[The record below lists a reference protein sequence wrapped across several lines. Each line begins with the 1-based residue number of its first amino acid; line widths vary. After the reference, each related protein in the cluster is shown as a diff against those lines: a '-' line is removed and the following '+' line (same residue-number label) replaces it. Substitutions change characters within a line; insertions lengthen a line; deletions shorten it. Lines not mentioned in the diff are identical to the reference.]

1 MSRSLVHIRVS
12 EKKNFLHEH
21 EIFEMMKSR
30 QLYQMQFDL
39 KRKLEKRI
47 RAIELAEKVHIS
59 TFQSKKTVFLN
70 KMREKIRQKSIRR
83 YSKEIQENY
92 NVHRKDFEQ
101 LSEDGNYEQDVT
113 KAEEIQEENV
123 CRNIRSKSLF
133 NILQPEN
140 EERSE
145 RPVTSRSVV
154 SLHGKSFPV
163 AKSSGRKQ
171 ISDKTLVTEA
181 TMYPSDFISQLATA
195 NTVSGS
201 EKATSQ
207 SPKNVLTKTFPEKD
221 MIKFSL
227 NDTNCHTPEIVT
239 LPMINTDVIKSLATF
254 EMGTLTPDGHLL
266 LTRDDYNKYMGK
278 YERKREKRL
287 HSVRRLSQSL
297 DQKVRDFRIEEE

>member
-12 EKKNFLHEH
+12 EKNNFLHEH

-59 TFQSKKTVFLN
+59 TFQSKKNVFLN
-70 KMREKIRQKSIRR
+70 KMREKIRQKNLRR
-83 YSKEIQENY
+83 YSKEIQEN
-92 NVHRKDFEQ
+92 NEVHHKDFEQ

-113 KAEEIQEENV
+113 KAEEIHEENV
-123 CRNIRSKSLF
+123 CRSLRSKSLL

-140 EERSE
+140 EERSD

-171 ISDKTLVTEA
+171 ISDKTLVMEA
-181 TMYPSDFISQLATA
+181 TMYPSDFISQLTMA
-195 NTVSGS
+195 NTVSDP
-201 EKATSQ
+201 EKVTSKSQ
-207 SPKNVLTKTFPEKD
+207 NNVLTKTFPEKD
-221 MIKFSL
+221 INFNL
-227 NDTNCHTPEIVT
+227 NDTNCHTPESVT
-239 LPMINTDVIKSLATF
+239 FPMINTDVIKSLSTF

-278 YERKREKRL
+278 FERKREKRL

>member
-12 EKKNFLHEH
+12 EKNNFLHEH

-59 TFQSKKTVFLN
+59 TFQSKKNVFLN
-70 KMREKIRQKSIRR
+70 KMREKIRQKKLRR
-83 YSKEIQENY
+83 YSKEIQEN
-92 NVHRKDFEQ
+92 NEVHHKDFEQ

-113 KAEEIQEENV
+113 KAEEIHEENV
-123 CRNIRSKSLF
+123 CRSLRSKSLL

-140 EERSE
+140 EERSD

-171 ISDKTLVTEA
+171 ISDKTLVMEA
-181 TMYPSDFISQLATA
+181 TMYPSDFISQLTMA
-195 NTVSGS
+195 NTVSNP
-201 EKATSQ
+201 EKVTSKSQ
-207 SPKNVLTKTFPEKD
+207 KNVLTKTFPEKD
-221 MIKFSL
+221 INFNL

-239 LPMINTDVIKSLATF
+239 FPMINTDVIKSLSTF

-278 YERKREKRL
+278 FERKREKRL

>member
-1 MSRSLVHIRVS
+1 MSKSLVHIRVS
-12 EKKNFLHEH
+12 EKNNFLHEH

-59 TFQSKKTVFLN
+59 TFQSKKIVFLN
-70 KMREKIRQKSIRR
+70 KMREKIRQKSLRR
-83 YSKEIQENY
+83 YSKEIQENNEVY
-92 NVHRKDFEQ
+92 HKDFEQ

-113 KAEEIQEENV
+113 KAEEIHEENM
-123 CRNIRSKSLF
+123 CRSLRSKSLL

-171 ISDKTLVTEA
+171 LSEKTLVTEV
-181 TMYPSDFISQLATA
+181 TMYPSDFISQLAVA
-195 NTVSGS
+195 NTVSDP
-201 EKATSQ
+201 EKLTSKSQ
-207 SPKNVLTKTFPEKD
+207 KHVSTKTFPEKD
-221 MIKFSL
+221 IKFSL
-227 NDTNCHTPEIVT
+227 NDTNCNTPEIVT

-278 YERKREKRL
+278 FERKREKRL

>member
-12 EKKNFLHEH
+12 EKNNFLHEH

-47 RAIELAEKVHIS
+47 RAIELAEKVQIS
-59 TFQSKKTVFLN
+59 TFQSKKNVFLN
-70 KMREKIRQKSIRR
+70 KMREKIRQKNLRR
-83 YSKEIQENY
+83 YSKEIQEN
-92 NVHRKDFEQ
+92 NEVHHKDFEQ
-101 LSEDGNYEQDVT
+101 LSDDGNYEQDVT
-113 KAEEIQEENV
+113 KAEEIHEENV
-123 CRNIRSKSLF
+123 CRSLRSKSLL

-140 EERSE
+140 EERSD

-171 ISDKTLVTEA
+171 ISDKTVVMEA
-181 TMYPSDFISQLATA
+181 TMYPSDFISQLTMA
-195 NTVSGS
+195 NTVSDP
-201 EKATSQ
+201 ENVTSKSQ
-207 SPKNVLTKTFPEKD
+207 NNVLTKMFPEKD
-221 MIKFSL
+221 INFNL
-227 NDTNCHTPEIVT
+227 NDTNCHTPESAT
-239 LPMINTDVIKSLATF
+239 FPMINTDVIKSLSTF

-278 YERKREKRL
+278 FERKREKRL